1 MADGMTG
8 EDVSKVLGIT
18 MPTFR
23 KHYGS
28 AAKIGRLRARAKYLG
43 LLNASAEG
51 GNVSAQK
58 HLEMLTSDR
67 KTDQPYRLP
76 EQDKPAAEEKPKAL
90 GKKEQQ
96 ALDAQNPD
104 ITTPMGKLMAERHA
118 AGKRLS

>member
-1 MADGMTG
+1 MADGMSA

-43 LLNASAEG
+43 LLIGSAEG

-58 HLEMLTSDR
+58 HLEVLTSGR
-67 KTDQPYRLP
+67 KDDAPYRLP
-76 EQDKPAAEEKPKAL
+76 EQEKPVAEPKVEKL
-90 GKKEQQ
+90 GKKAQQ
-96 ALDAQNPD
+96 ALDAQTPD